1 MRRPCSRDNV
11 RGELILDVGDAV
23 TQVEL
28 ALLEPLNL
36 ELVGTGGVLQSRNR
50 GIEVAMLLLQSRQLL
65 LQLTLFIFCHSY
77 R

>member
-1 MRRPCSRDNV
+1 
-11 RGELILDVGDAV
+11 
-23 TQVEL
+23 VEL

-36 ELVGTGGVLQSRNR
+36 ELVGTGGVLQSRDR
-50 GIEVAMLLLQSRQLL
+50 GIEVAVLLLQSRQLL